1 MFAMLSTA
9 ADAMACEADV
19 PVGLDVLAPNDGAH
33 DPVRIDQA
41 IGHFTNEARCLNGL
55 TALSP
60 DTALREAAIIQ
71 ADNMVALDQFSH
83 DTSAPGAETMQ
94 QRLAMAGV
102 TYRRAAENIITGF
115 FMQYVARSSY
125 YTEDKAL
132 CLFVDY
138 DSGRPLQRHTY
149 ATLGKALVM
158 RWMDSPGHKANIL
171 TPEIA
176 RHGAAMAPSVD
187 KSLCGGLM
195 AVQVFAG

>member
-1 MFAMLSTA
+1 MLAMLSTA
-9 ADAMACEADV
+9 VDAIACETDIPA
-19 PVGLDVLAPNDGAH
+19 GLDELTPNNGAH

-41 IGHFTNEARCLNGL
+41 IAHFTNEARCRNGL
-55 TALSP
+55 PALLADP
-60 DTALREAAIIQ
+60 ALREAAIIQ
-71 ADNMVALDQFSH
+71 ADNMTALDQFSH
-83 DTSAPGAETMQ
+83 VTSAPGAETMQ
-94 QRLAMAGV
+94 QRFDMAGV

-125 YTEDKAL
+125 YTEDAEL

-138 DSGRPLQRHTY
+138 DTGRPLQRHTY
-149 ATLGKALVM
+149 ATLGEALVM
-158 RWMDSPGHKANIL
+158 RWMDSPGHRANIL
-171 TPEIA
+171 TPGIT